1 MDDESVNNQVH
12 TNKLTQ
18 LLLLDDIKDEQMFEN
33 GDDDQNLFHMCNACK
48 ISISDQFYLRVGSKI
63 YHESCLQC
71 AICQIALNKQ
81 QTCFLK
87 GLQIL
92 CRQDYYKH
100 FGNKC
105 SKCGRHIQPSDWV
118 RRARDHV
125 YHLACFACNTC
136 KRQLSTGEEFALQ
149 SSHVLCKTHFIDP
162 NETNDGKDGD
172 TKQGKTKRVRTTF
185 TEEQLQILQANFEV
199 DSNPDGQDLERIA
212 QITGLSKRVIQVWF
226 QNTRAR
232 QKKVRDRKP
241 QHEHHL
247 HSHSHH
253 CYIQQETNHRRRNTR
268 SSSSSSSS
276 NKSGDTL
283 TKRTTQIWFQ
293 NARARMKKKPCAT
306 TSSPPTYA
314 TLTNNTNLNLADTL
328 HLSTEQQ
335 IDSKTNQH
343 TNHLQ
348 WSSSQTS
355 PASSL
360 IYDGEN
366 SNDEY
371 STGYI

>member
-33 GDDDQNLFHMCNACK
+33 GDDDQNLYHMCTVCK
-48 ISISDQFYLRVGSKI
+48 IAITDQYYLRVGSKI

-71 AICQIALNKQ
+71 AICQIALDKQ

-87 GLQIL
+87 GLQVL

-118 RRARDHV
+118 RRAREHV

-162 NETNDGKDGD
+162 NETNEGKDGD
-172 TKQGKTKRVRTTF
+172 TKQGKAKRVRTTF

-212 QITGLSKRVIQVWF
+212 QIT
-226 QNTRAR
+226 A
-232 QKKVRDRKP
+232 
-241 QHEHHL
+241 
-247 HSHSHH
+247 
-253 CYIQQETNHRRRNTR
+253 
-268 SSSSSSSS
+268 
-276 NKSGDTL
+276 L

-314 TLTNNTNLNLADTL
+314 TLTNNNNNNLNLVDTL

-335 IDSKTNQH
+335 IDPKSNQH
-343 TNHLQ
+343 MNHLQ